1 MVKEPGYISGVSVA
15 HQNCSVEAIDAAA
28 ADSQRAGVDSLLE
41 APGVTEAVVL
51 QTCNRSEQYVVTE
64 DPAAGRAALKPA
76 IADVPD
82 SAVVEMGHEESL
94 RHLLRVAAGLES
106 LVPGEDQILG
116 QVRDAYED
124 ARHADGLGPVL
135 DEAVTKAIHVGER
148 ARTETAI
155 NEGVVSLGSAAV
167 ELAERECDLDAATA
181 LVIGAGEIATLAA
194 KALDARSDVAHLSVA
209 NRTVPHAEHVASM
222 VDVSASAMG
231 LEELPSALDRA
242 DLVVSATG
250 SPEPIVEPT
259 TFEATGETVVVDIG
273 QPRDVPPAVDAVSD
287 VAVFDLD
294 DLEAVT
300 AQTRANREAAA
311 AAVEDIVEDELVHLL
326 TRYKRSRADD
336 VISTM
341 YESAERVKAREL
353 EQALASMD
361 LDDDEREVVEA
372 MADSLVNQLL
382 AAPTKSLRDAAEA
395 DDWDTI
401 DTALQ
406 LFDPDFGDE
415 EFPPSVASA
424 DGDVPERFSGL
435 VDADD

>member
-1 MVKEPGYISGVSVA
+1 MREPGYITGVSVA
-15 HQNCSVEAIDAAA
+15 HQRGSVEEIDVAA
-28 ADSQRAGVDSLLE
+28 ADSQRAGVEKLLDAAGVSE
-41 APGVTEAVVL
+41 AFVL
-51 QTCNRSEQYVVTE
+51 QTCNRAERFVVSDDRETGRTALE
-64 DPAAGRAALKPA
+64 AATPAVPNSA
-76 IADVPD
+76 I
-82 SAVVEMGHEESL
+82 VEMDHEESL

-124 ARHADGLGPVL
+124 ARTADGLGPVL
-135 DEAVTKAIHVGER
+135 EEAVTKAIHVGER
-148 ARTETAI
+148 SRTETSI

-167 ELAERECDLDAATA
+167 ELAERECDLDAAAA
-181 LVIGAGEIATLAA
+181 LIVGAGEIATLAA
-194 KALDARSDVAHLSVA
+194 KALADRSDVEHLSVA
-209 NRTVPHAEHVASM
+209 NRTVPHAEHVASV
-222 VDVSASAMG
+222 VDVESEAIG
-231 LEELPSALDRA
+231 LDDVPAAVDRA
-242 DLVVSATG
+242 EVVVSATG
-250 SPEPIVEPT
+250 SPDPLLEPAA
-259 TFEATGETVVVDIG
+259 FETAGETVVVDIG
-273 QPRDVPPAVDAVSD
+273 QPRDVSPAVDELANAD
-287 VAVFDLD
+287 VFDLD

-300 AQTRANREAAA
+300 AETRANREAAA
-311 AAVEDIVEDELVHLL
+311 AAVEDIVEDELAHLL

-341 YESAERVKAREL
+341 YESAERVKAREV

-395 DDWDTI
+395 DDWTTI
-401 DTALQ
+401 DTALR

-415 EFPPSVASA
+415 EFPPNVATA
-424 DGDVPERFSGL
+424 DADVPERFSTA

>member
-1 MVKEPGYISGVSVA
+1 MRESGYITGVSVD
-15 HQNCSVEAIDAAA
+15 HQRASVEEIDAAA
-28 ADSQRAGVDSLLE
+28 ADSQRAGVEALLE
-41 APGVTEAVVL
+41 APAVTEAVVL
-51 QTCNRSEQYVVTE
+51 QTCNRAERFVVTD
-64 DPAAGRAALKPA
+64 DPEAGRAALTAATPA
-76 IADVPD
+76 VPE
-82 SAVVEMGHEESL
+82 SAIVEMGHEESL

-135 DEAVTKAIHVGER
+135 EEALTKAIHVGER

-167 ELAERECDLDAATA
+167 ELAQRECDLDEAAA
-181 LVIGAGEIATLAA
+181 LIVGAGEIATLAA
-194 KALDARSDVAHLSVA
+194 KALADRSDVEHLSVA
-209 NRTVPHAEHVASM
+209 NRTVPHAEHVASV
-222 VDVSASAMG
+222 VDVEAEALG
-231 LEELPSALDRA
+231 LETVSAAVKRA

-250 SPEPIVEPT
+250 SPDPLLDSPL
-259 TFEATGETVVVDIG
+259 FEAAGETVVVDIG
-273 QPRDVPPAVDAVSD
+273 QPRDVSPAVDELPNAD
-287 VAVFDLD
+287 VFDLD

-300 AQTRANREAAA
+300 AETRANREAAA
-311 AAVEDIVEDELVHLL
+311 AAVEDIVEDELSHLL

-341 YESAERVKAREL
+341 YESAERVKAREV
-353 EQALASMD
+353 EQALSTLD
-361 LDDDEREVVEA
+361 LDDEEREVVEA

-395 DDWDTI
+395 DDWATI
-401 DTALQ
+401 DTALG
-406 LFDPDFGDE
+406 LFDPDFGEE
-415 EFPPSVASA
+415 EFPSSVADA
-424 DGDVPERFSGL
+424 EGDVPGHSSTV